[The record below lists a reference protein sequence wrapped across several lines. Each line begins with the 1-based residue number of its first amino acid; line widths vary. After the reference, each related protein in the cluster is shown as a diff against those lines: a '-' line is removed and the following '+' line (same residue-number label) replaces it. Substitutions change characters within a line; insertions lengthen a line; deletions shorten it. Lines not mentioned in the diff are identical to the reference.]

1 MHLLHDVEA
10 SLVHCGCEGLAGG
23 EYALIDVIDS
33 DLGENSDD
41 LVDHDNVGVSEPR
54 VVLLVF
60 IVPITELGSG
70 DGVGKVHEELDY
82 ERTVRG
88 VIVTLDAEP
97 EHAGKV
103 CHEGDGV

>member
-1 MHLLHDVEA
+1 MVDV
-10 SLVHCGCEGLAGG
+10 V
-23 EYALIDVIDS
+23 DS
-33 DLGENSDD
+33 DLGKDPD
-41 LVDHDNVGVSEPR
+41 YLADHDDAGVSKPR

-82 ERTVRG
+82 ERTVCG
-88 VIVTLDAEP
+88 VIVTLNAEP

-103 CHEGDGV
+103 CHGGDGV